1 MKKRILLAIISSMVI
16 GCSMTA
22 YAQPRT
28 MSDGTVFDAEF
39 YASVYPD
46 VVAVYPGFSELT

>member
-1 MKKRILLAIISSMVI
+1 MVI